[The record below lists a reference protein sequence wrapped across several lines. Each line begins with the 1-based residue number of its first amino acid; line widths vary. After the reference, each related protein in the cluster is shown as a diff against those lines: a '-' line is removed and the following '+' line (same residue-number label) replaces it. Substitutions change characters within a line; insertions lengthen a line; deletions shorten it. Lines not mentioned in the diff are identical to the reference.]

1 VRQRS
6 EAEFKVSNCDGLV
19 WSEDCMFMADGQIL
33 LQNIRNFEHM
43 KRRDFLF
50 YTASSAGVLLPALN
64 SIAASPAPAQS
75 PVSNDSLGT
84 TAAANV
90 LADDFRGVKLTM
102 PDGSNKLYPDT
113 SKWAFTFW
121 PGIQWPDSYG
131 DGTNW
136 LAGNFECQTYVTPLI
151 TKVKGSVV
159 PASLRYDPFSIQPDG
174 LHIKASLLSAEQQ
187 AAYQV
192 GGYRRFGSG
201 ILLSR
206 SSFTF
211 GKIRVVAKLPSA
223 RGSWPGLWLLPES
236 HRWPPE
242 IDIVEAMPWG
252 RHQQQLHYG
261 VLVPKGSDGHF
272 GGWLDLGIEPAAA
285 FHEYGLDWTPET
297 MTGLLDGKTL
307 WQQPTPSSLQQSMY
321 LIINFAV
328 GGKWPFNE
336 LNVQPIDGV
345 SPERMSAGAN
355 LIQGDYPGEMILKS
369 VKVAAVKG
377 QIPPHA

>member
-1 VRQRS
+1 
-6 EAEFKVSNCDGLV
+6 
-19 WSEDCMFMADGQIL
+19 MAICHVFF
-33 LQNIRNFEHM
+33 QNIRNFELM

-50 YTASSAGVLLPALN
+50 YTVSSAGVLLPTLR
-64 SIAASPAPAQS
+64 SVAASSAAAQS
-75 PVSNDSLGT
+75 PVSSDSLGT
-84 TAAANV
+84 AAASSV
-90 LADDFRGVKLTM
+90 LADDFRGVKTTM
-102 PDGSNKLYPDT
+102 PDGSNRLYPDT
-113 SKWAFTFW
+113 AKWAFTFW

-136 LAGNFECQTYVTPLI
+136 LAGNSECQTYVTPFI
-151 TKVKGSVV
+151 NKVKGSPI
-159 PASLRYDPFSIQPDG
+159 PANLRYDPFSIQSDG

-187 AAYQV
+187 SAYQV

-201 ILLSR
+201 MLLSR

-211 GKIRVVAKLPSA
+211 GSIRVVAKLPSA

-242 IDIVEAMPWG
+242 IDIFEAMPWG

-261 VLVPKGSDGHF
+261 VLVPKGGAGHF
-272 GGWLDLGIEPAAA
+272 GGWMDLGIEPAAA

-297 MTGLLDGKTL
+297 MTGLLDGKVL

-345 SPERMSAGAN
+345 SPERLSAGSD

-369 VKVAAVKG
+369 VRVAAVKG
-377 QIPPHA
+377 QLPPHA